1 MILMN
6 RFLNIS
12 LAAVLG
18 FFLFAPDGLA
28 FDLESRYA
36 TITYYDHSHLKKF
49 NHELYMGQLS
59 SLVRSQGADTIE
71 EEVVAKINAIV
82 EKAMKVMDM
91 FPEDL
96 DFCIVIHPNERDVQ
110 REFKEIYDVDVG
122 YIAFYSPHLNRIYYS
137 ANNGTLRVVTH
148 EIAHV
153 IVENYFKVSPPQRIH
168 EVLAQY
174 AEKHIND

>member
-6 RFLNIS
+6 RLLNIS
-12 LAAVLG
+12 LASLLALT
-18 FFLFAPDGLA
+18 LFVSDGLT
-28 FDLESRYA
+28 FELKSRYA
-36 TITYYDHSHLKKF
+36 TITYYDQSHLKRF
-49 NHELYMGQLS
+49 NNELYMDRLR
-59 SLVRSQGADTIE
+59 SLVRSQAADTIE
-71 EEVVAKINAIV
+71 EEVVVKINVIV

-91 FPEDL
+91 FPENL
-96 DFCIVIHPNERDVQ
+96 DFSIVIHPNERDVQ
-110 REFKEIYDVDVG
+110 REFKEIYDVNVA

-153 IVENYFKVSPPQRIH
+153 IVETYFKVPPPQRIH